1 MTVPLVTMD
10 FETFFSKDFTLS
22 KLTTEAYV
30 RDPRFEPHGCAV
42 RFPDGTAVWIPPLNL
57 RSFFEHVDWSKCA
70 ILCHHAQ
77 FDGLILAHYYRVK
90 PKAWLDTLSMARLVH
105 GNHISN
111 SLDNLAKHYGLP
123 AKSVPYNAFK
133 GLHWD
138 ELSGI
143 VQQQLA
149 EGGKHDVN
157 LTYELFTRLLPHVP
171 GEELRLID
179 LTIRMFVEPTLKGDV
194 ALLKRI
200 EQDEIAHKRELM
212 AELKLTAADLQSPE
226 RFAALLR
233 EHGIEP
239 PKKVTE
245 AGEAYCFAR
254 TDKFMME
261 EILEHPDE
269 RVRTLGAARLGI
281 RSTIEQTRAERLA
294 GMAERGALP
303 VYLAYCGAHTTRW
316 AGGDKT
322 NWQNFKRG
330 SAIRTAI
337 RAPAGWQIVKADKS
351 QVECRYLNYIA
362 GQWDVI
368 ERFKRR
374 EDPYVAIA
382 SQAYGERI
390 YKPQA
395 GDPRFDEM
403 SAKRGTGKQLE
414 LSCGYGAGAKTV
426 QLTAA
431 KGTYGPP
438 VNIDLETASTWR
450 DLYRR
455 THQGVVQLWAE
466 ADGDVLDCLC
476 GGISYNWRN
485 ILQVKGGEIILP
497 NGAALKYPELEFTY
511 QENDA
516 KGAPR
521 LYPEFWRYKS
531 RMGWRRIW
539 GGFLVENVIQALSR
553 VDIGQCM
560 LRLTDMGY
568 RVVLMEHDA
577 LGVLVREATAEQD
590 LQVILT
596 EMRRAP
602 DWLPDIPL
610 DAEGQV
616 GETYS

>member
-414 LSCGYGAGAKTV
+414 LSCGYGAGAATI
-426 QLTAA
+426 QRTAA

-438 VNIDLETASTWR
+438 VDIDIVMAFEWR

-455 THQGVVQLWAE
+455 THPNVVRLWHQ
-466 ADGDVLDCLC
+466 ADMMLDHLH
-476 GGISYNWRN
+476 SKSELNWKVFKLHAGQ
-485 ILQVKGGEIILP
+485 IELP
-497 NGAALKYPELEFTY
+497 NGTTLKYPELEY
-511 QENDA
+511 ADE
-516 KGAPR
+516 G
-521 LYPEFWRYKS
+521 YWRYKS

-539 GGFLVENVIQALSR
+539 GGFVVENVIQALSR
-553 VDIGQCM
+553 IDIGQCM

-577 LGVLVREATAEQD
+577 LGVLVREETAQD
-590 LQVILT
+590 DLKVILA